1 AFIFYL
7 LILGFSGILFYYKNW
22 QEARLN
28 AERLRRENMQA
39 RYDVLK
45 SQIDPHFF
53 FNSLSVLT
61 GLVYKSA
68 DLSAEYIT
76 QLSKCYRYILDQKAE
91 NLVTLQTELSFL
103 ESYLF
108 LIRIRHQNSILFY
121 IDQPTEKQQE
131 SLLPPAALQML
142 VENAVKHNRFAVNDP
157 LHINIRV
164 TDQHIIISNDLRK
177 RSENPFSTGVGLPN
191 IKKRYELITERKVEI
206 TETDG
211 LFIVKLPLLSENLR
225 GKF

>member
-1 AFIFYL
+1 
-7 LILGFSGILFYYKNW
+7 
-22 QEARLN
+22 
-28 AERLRRENMQA
+28 
-39 RYDVLK
+39 
-45 SQIDPHFF
+45 
-53 FNSLSVLT
+53 
-61 GLVYKSA
+61 
-68 DLSAEYIT
+68 
-76 QLSKCYRYILDQKAE
+76 
-91 NLVTLQTELSFL
+91 
-103 ESYLF
+103 
-108 LIRIRHQNSILFY
+108 
-121 IDQPTEKQQE
+121 
-131 SLLPPAALQML
+131 ML